1 MKDGTVIVISRQYG
15 SGGRELAQILS
26 QKLGLHLYDRQLIH
40 IAAAKIGIDDMKEGD
55 LKQLE
60 EEIPPL
66 SLKFMPFYIFG
77 MQGEKPLNNKMFE
90 AESEAI
96 RQLAKDGSCII
107 LGRCADYVLKN
118 FPEAYSFYVCADDAY
133 RTQRGK
139 AVYDGK
145 SLRELKDEDRKRG
158 QYYTYYTG
166 NMWGDPS
173 NYTASINTS
182 RITLEKGADL
192 IINYIET
199 LQK

>member
-1 MKDGTVIVISRQYG
+1 MKKGTVISISRQYG
-15 SGGRELAQILS
+15 SGGRELAQILAK
-26 QKLGLHLYDRQLIH
+26 KLGIHLYDRQLIH
-40 IAAAKIGIDDMKEGD
+40 IAAAKIGIDDMQEGELKE
-55 LKQLE
+55 LE

-77 MQGEKPLNNKMFE
+77 MQGEKPLNSKMFE

-96 RQLAKDGSCII
+96 RQLAKDGACII
-107 LGRCADYVLKN
+107 LGRCSDYVLRN
-118 FPEAYSFYVCADDAY
+118 FPDAYSFYICADDAY

-139 AVYDGK
+139 DLYDK
-145 SLRELKDEDRKRG
+145 SLSELKNEDLKRG

-166 NMWGDPS
+166 NMWGEPS
-173 NYTASINTS
+173 NYTASINTG

-192 IINYIET
+192 IIQYIEA

>member
-77 MQGEKPLNNKMFE
+77 MQGEKPLNSKRKIN
-90 AESEAI
+90 
-96 RQLAKDGSCII
+96 QCIEKAPDLCYPFFI
-107 LGRCADYVLKN
+107 SLGL
-118 FPEAYSFYVCADDAY
+118 
-133 RTQRGK
+133 
-139 AVYDGK
+139 
-145 SLRELKDEDRKRG
+145 
-158 QYYTYYTG
+158 
-166 NMWGDPS
+166 
-173 NYTASINTS
+173 
-182 RITLEKGADL
+182 
-192 IINYIET
+192 
-199 LQK
+199 